1 MAAMRRVI
9 VAVGVP
15 WGWLCGVGILS
26 AGAQPSA
33 PPAAGPPAAST
44 TVVRSGETCADIAR
58 RVYGKA
64 PDALK
69 HLAASNPGLCE
80 QDPLPVFTPVRIPPL
95 PPRPDKKAAAGPP
108 RLSFVGPAVRTRTK
122 SGWMEALPG
131 QPIDRKTRIETST
144 AGGAEVSVQDK
155 VKLQIDPN
163 SKVVINRLPP
173 GAKAG
178 GEVQIV
184 EGTLHADVSSPGQG
198 APITVKTPGGDVRL
212 RGDARIE
219 AAGKDS
225 TRVSVYEGTVAVRA
239 RGTVLNIRAGQGTLI
254 LPGMAPQPPT
264 ELPTAPAWGG
274 GEAEASR
281 PFLVVAVGGLFEP
294 QPRGEVV
301 VDFAPV
307 PGAAS
312 YNVDI
317 ARDPAFNDRRQGG
330 AIEAPPLRAQL
341 LPGPYYARVSA
352 VDKNKLVGPPTAVR
366 PFHVITIRTDA
377 STVGTP
383 GTGGAAGGAAGAG
396 RPGPAQL
403 MLVRTERAAVEVSGV
418 GQPLKV
424 RLDGGA
430 EEDCAQPHTFA
441 IGPGEHRIHLRLDD
455 AEAELTVS
463 VATPPPPAPP
473 PVEGRIEGL
482 DLPVPLMSPGFPGRA
497 VRPRSR
503 IYGLLGAGS
512 SRADR
517 DFTVARLDVGGE
529 LALVSNRIGFDLNVP
544 LLYQRDL
551 NADPTAT
558 ASSGFALGDIS
569 AGFKGVMLSSLQGH
583 LLLGALLRLQL
594 PTGTFDRSAPETK
607 GRPVVIDPA
616 LGLAAIAGRFGLQ
629 TTQGLTIA
637 AAALPVTQMRWSM
650 GYTAEVRLGRLA
662 LVAQLDAG
670 IGLSGNAGSG
680 AALGGGL
687 RVHLGDLG
695 LLLGARGGLGDGG
708 AQVFGRYYTSLG
720 LEWAPR

>member
-1 MAAMRRVI
+1 
-9 VAVGVP
+9 
-15 WGWLCGVGILS
+15 
-26 AGAQPSA
+26 
-33 PPAAGPPAAST
+33 
-44 TVVRSGETCADIAR
+44 VRNGETCADIAR

-64 PDALK
+64 PEALK
-69 HLAASNPGLCE
+69 RLVANNPGLCE
-80 QDPLPVFTPVRIPPL
+80 QDPLPVFTPVKIPPL

-108 RLSFVGPAVRTRTK
+108 RLSFVGPAVRTRTRT
-122 SGWMEALPG
+122 GWMEALPG
-131 QPIDRKTRIETST
+131 QPIDRKTRIETSP

-173 GAKAG
+173 GARAG

-184 EGTLHADVSSPGQG
+184 EGTLHADVNAPGQG
-198 APITVKTPGGDVRL
+198 APITVKTPSGDVRL

-239 RGTVLNIRAGQGTLI
+239 RGTVINIRAGQGTLI
-254 LPGMAPQPPT
+254 LPGMAPQQPT
-264 ELPTAPAWGG
+264 ELPTAPAWSG

-294 QPRGEVV
+294 QPRGELV

-317 ARDPAFNDRRQGG
+317 ARDAAFNERRSTSS
-330 AIEAPPLRAQL
+330 IEVPPLRTQL

-377 STVGTP
+377 STVGTQGSS
-383 GTGGAAGGAAGAG
+383 GTTSGPAGTAPGAAAGPG
-396 RPGPAQL
+396 RPGGAQL

-441 IGPGEHRIHLRLDD
+441 IGPGDHRIHLRLDD
-455 AEAELTVS
+455 AEAELMVS

-482 DLPVPLMSPGFPGRA
+482 DLPVPLLSPGFPGRA

-503 IYGLLGAGS
+503 VYGLLGAGS

-529 LALVSNRIGFDLNVP
+529 LALLSNRLGFDLNVP

-551 NADPTAT
+551 NPDPTVMS
-558 ASSGFALGDIS
+558 SSGLALGDIT
-569 AGFKGVMLSSLQGH
+569 AGAKGVMLSSLQGH
-583 LLLGALLRLQL
+583 LLLGAMLRLQL
-594 PTGTFDRSAPETK
+594 PTGTFDRNAPESR

-616 LGLAAIAGRFGLQ
+616 LGLAAIVGRFGLQ

-650 GYTAEVRLGRLA
+650 GYTAEVQLGRLG

-687 RVHLGDLG
+687 RVHLGDVG
-695 LLLGARGGLGDGG
+695 LLLGARGGLGESG
-708 AQVFGRYYTSLG
+708 AMVFGRYFTTLG